1 MIEGLG
7 FVRLEVRDLERSLAF
22 YRRGLRFALADIAGA
37 RPDTR
42 SDMQS
47 AARRNGAVRLAAGTL
62 RLELVEV
69 PDRDATSCGVFLTIR
84 VRGLDAYHDALVA
97 RGLAPSPP
105 RDGEDVRAF
114 TLRDPDGYELR
125 FEQSLG

>member
-22 YRRGLRFALADIAGA
+22 YRRGLRFALADVAVA
-37 RPDTR
+37 RPDAR
-42 SDMQS
+42 SG
-47 AARRNGAVRLAAGTL
+47 ARRNGAARLAAGSL

-69 PDRDATSCGVFLTIR
+69 PDRGESACGVFLTIR

-114 TLRDPDGYELR
+114 TLRDPDGYGLR